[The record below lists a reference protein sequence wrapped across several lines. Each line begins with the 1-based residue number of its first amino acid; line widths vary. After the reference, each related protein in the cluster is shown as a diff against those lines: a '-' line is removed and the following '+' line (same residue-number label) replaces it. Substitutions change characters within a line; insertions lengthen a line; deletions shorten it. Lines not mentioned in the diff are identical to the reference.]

1 MYISVVFLFLL
12 FRVWNQLRGHSR
24 LTLLFQFRKILRHL
38 GTSDGRDFEWYVHFL
53 LMACRCWRPHSET
66 KTSEKSGALW
76 ELSTSTCGV
85 YFAYFVYFVWVL
97 FLVLGTYCFTRFF
110 FDSAETIEPSS
121 THRHRPKIP
130 PHGMVKQ
137 TEKKIPCL
145 DLQNH
150 SFFSHRPHERPFVP
164 V

>member
-1 MYISVVFLFLL
+1 MYTSLSFSIFTV
-12 FRVWNQLRGHSR
+12 RVWNQVRGHSR
-24 LTLLFQFRKILRHL
+24 LTLFISMSKDFTTPWGEWREKLWVVRALSF
-38 GTSDGRDFEWYVHFL
+38 DG
-53 LMACRCWRPHSET
+53 RCWRPHSET

-97 FLVLGTYCFTRFF
+97 FLIVPGTHCFTRLF
-110 FDSAETIEPSS
+110 FDSAEKIEPSS

-137 TEKKIPCL
+137 TEKEIPCL